1 MLKIAQASREK
12 FFLNK
17 RGCLKREKKTAQN
30 WIFYFFSDRDVN
42 KKRLSS
48 LLRQP
53 IEKIY

>member
-1 MLKIAQASREK
+1 MRLS
-12 FFLNK
+12 K
-17 RGCLKREKKTAQN
+17 RKKKTAQN

-53 IEKIY
+53 LFKELNHTKILESIAEL